1 MRAEAGILISES
13 LRLTAVR
20 MDFLLLNTSC
30 LELGPGNFLQLSS
43 LRSFGPSREYCR
55 DFSSF
60 FPFLPLCALHQDVA
74 VLYPF
79 AAQYTRSDDQ
89 CCKPATAS

>member
-43 LRSFGPSREYCR
+43 LRSFGLRERTVEIFHY
-55 DFSSF
+55 F

-74 VLYPF
+74 VLNPF
-79 AAQYTRSDDQ
+79 AAQYTHSDDQ
-89 CCKPATAS
+89 CCKPATPS